1 MSVNQLKI
9 NYLAKKAQVV
19 LFTSEGGLIESCDT
33 LIDVTKLTKQS
44 SLFEA
49 FPMLESLQSNFNLLN
64 DIDNELYFPRVEF
77 SYNDKEW
84 VFDFT
89 FYKKNDAK
97 GVFIWLIQDLTRQYR
112 YLFDV
117 QQERNES
124 IVKEELRKAQSV
136 PEILQRDIEYLNRIL
151 RLKLDYFTK
160 LTYDIKNPVQDIYS
174 TAVLLK
180 EHIKTNEGEAYL
192 HALSSS
198 VHLLNTMLDDMLELS
213 QLDIAKTPFEN
224 KLFLLPE
231 VLWAVIKTYDYTSHK
246 QNVTVKLNVDTDVVQ
261 KLWGDAIRL
270 SQIMYNLLH
279 NAFKNVSKGGRILV
293 NVHLIEKKD
302 NEVLL
307 KFVVKDNGKGM
318 SNEVLQKLFHEKEQ
332 PNALAKLNEIPF
344 YKNNMGLIITRQLVN
359 LQKGTIEVDNVNG
372 KGTQFSVVLSFNV
385 EKNLKK

>member
-359 LQKGTIEVDNVNG
+359 LQKGTIEIDNVNG